1 MRLHVRAFPNS
12 CLLCGGKMQSIGMS
26 RRCFGCTRILLITAA
41 LFVEMMAL
49 AGHAGAQE
57 PPVTPKPG
65 TTPKSP
71 ATDEHAGTSTFLH
84 ELAQEAEQKN
94 PQIAAS
100 FHAWQASRKVPKQ
113 VSALPETQLSV
124 QQFSVG
130 SPRPFAGYGNSDF
143 AYIGFGASQDI
154 HFPGKRQLRA
164 SVAEHQAASMEAQT
178 DSMRR
183 TVVGNLKMV
192 YFRLAYIQQTLGVL
206 QRSNELLSQ
215 VQEATEARYRVG
227 QGNQQDVL
235 KAQLQHT
242 KILQEV
248 AHHHQEEGLLEAQI
262 KQLLGRPQESPDIGA
277 ETLTVRRLPYSAA
290 ELLQK
295 AREQNPDVHSKQA
308 SMRQQET
315 QVELARKNF
324 RPDFNVQYNYE
335 HTGSQTRDYYM
346 ATYGI
351 RLPNRGRQKAELAEA
366 QENQERARKELDA
379 ETQRVLSEVQQQY
392 VRAKTSEER
401 LKSYSDGLVPQS
413 EATFQ
418 SALSAY
424 QSNKQD
430 FESLLSSFLDVLNLD
445 LEYRN
450 ELVDHESALAE
461 LERMTGVDL
470 P

>member
-1 MRLHVRAFPNS
+1 
-12 CLLCGGKMQSIGMS
+12 MQSIYLS
-26 RRCFGCTRILLITAA
+26 RSLFGCTRISLITAA
-41 LFVEMMAL
+41 LFVGTLAL
-49 AGHAGAQE
+49 GGVAGAQE
-57 PPVTPKPG
+57 PMSSQRPVPE
-65 TTPKSP
+65 SP
-71 ATDEHAGTSTFLH
+71 AIAEHNAAPTSLH
-84 ELAQEAEQKN
+84 ELVIEAGQKN
-94 PQIAAS
+94 PQIAAT
-100 FHAWQASRKVPKQ
+100 FHAWQASRNVPKQ

-130 SPRPFAGYGNSDF
+130 SPRPFAGYSNSDF

-154 HFPGKRQLRA
+154 PYPGKRQLRA
-164 SVAEHQAASMEAQT
+164 HVAEHEADSMEAQT

-183 TVVGNLKMV
+183 AVVGNLKMV

-206 QRSNELLSQ
+206 QSSDVLLNQ
-215 VQEATEARYRVG
+215 VQEAAEARYRVG

-242 KILQEV
+242 KILQEI

-262 KQLLGRPQESPDIGA
+262 KQVLDRPQESADIVA
-277 ETLTVRRLPYSAA
+277 EALTLRTLPYTSA
-290 ELLQK
+290 ELLQR

-308 SMRQQET
+308 FIRQQET
-315 QVELARKNF
+315 QVELAHKNF
-324 RPDFNVQYNYE
+324 RPDFNVQYTYE
-335 HTGSQTRDYYM
+335 HTGSQARDYYM
-346 ATYGI
+346 ATFGI

-366 QENQERARKELDA
+366 QENQERARQELDA
-379 ETQRVLSEVQQQY
+379 ESQRVLSEVQQQY

-401 LKSYSDGLVPQS
+401 LKIYSDGLVPQS

-424 QSNKQD
+424 QSNRQD
-430 FESLLSSFLDVLNLD
+430 FESLLSGFLDVLNLD

-450 ELVDHESALAE
+450 ELVEHESALAE
-461 LERMTGVDL
+461 LERLTGVDL

>member
-1 MRLHVRAFPNS
+1 MRPMDLARS
-12 CLLCGGKMQSIGMS
+12 L
-26 RRCFGCTRILLITAA
+26 FGNARILFITAA
-41 LFVEMMAL
+41 LFVGTIAL
-49 AGHAGAQE
+49 AGNAGAQE
-57 PPVTPKPG
+57 ASSQRRTPESPG
-65 TTPKSP
+65 M
-71 ATDEHAGTSTFLH
+71 AEHAGMPTSLR
-84 ELAQEAEQKN
+84 ELIQEAEQKN

-100 FHAWQASRKVPKQ
+100 FHAWQASRNAPKQ

-130 SPRPFAGYGNSDF
+130 SPRPFAGYSNSDF

-154 HFPGKRQLRA
+154 PYPGKRQLRA
-164 SVAEHQAASMEAQT
+164 SVAEHEADSMEAQT
-178 DSMRR
+178 DSVRR
-183 TVVGNLKMV
+183 AVVGNLKMV

-206 QRSNELLSQ
+206 QRSDALLTE
-215 VQEATEARYRVG
+215 VQEASEARYRVG

-235 KAQLQHT
+235 KAQLQRT

-262 KQLLGRPQESPDIGA
+262 KQVLGRPQDSADIVA
-277 ETLTVRRLPYSAA
+277 ETLTLRALPYTAA
-290 ELLQK
+290 ELLQR

-308 SMRQQET
+308 SIRQQEAK
-315 QVELARKNF
+315 VELAHKNF

-346 ATYGI
+346 ATFGI

-366 QENQERARKELDA
+366 QENQERARQELDA
-379 ETQRVLSEVQQQY
+379 ESQRVLAEAQQQY
-392 VRAKTSEER
+392 VRATNAEER
-401 LKSYSDGLVPQS
+401 LKIYSDGLVPQS

-424 QSNKQD
+424 QSNRQD
-430 FESLLSSFLDVLNLD
+430 FESLLSGFLDVLNLD
-445 LEYRN
+445 LEYRS
-450 ELVDHESALAE
+450 ELVEHESALAE
-461 LERMTGVDL
+461 LERLTGVDL